1 MKKLWLHKPGWA
13 SVLCFFN
20 REQDKVI
27 SLQIDA
33 IKKDKRGV
41 KSLTALTVLLN
52 LISYGIDSEGDAVLY
67 SL

>member
-1 MKKLWLHKPGWA
+1 MAA
-13 SVLCFFN
+13 STNPFIFFVLLN

-27 SLQIDA
+27 SPQIDA
-33 IKKDKRGV
+33 IKEDKTGV
-41 KSLTALTVLLN
+41 KSLTALRGLLN